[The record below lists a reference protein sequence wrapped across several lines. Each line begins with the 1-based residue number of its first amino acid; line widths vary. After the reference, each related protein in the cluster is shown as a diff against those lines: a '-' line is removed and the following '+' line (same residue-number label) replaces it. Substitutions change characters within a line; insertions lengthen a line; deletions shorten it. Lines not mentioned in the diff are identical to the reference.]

1 MSDRMHPIP
10 FEQLLMTILREMRE
24 DGSVLSVP
32 AVRPPLRPVPFC
44 GGMLETPLGPAAGP
58 HTQLAGNLAAAYAA
72 GARVF
77 ELKTVQVIDGEDLP
91 VEKPCI
97 YVDGECYN
105 VEWSTELTVP
115 QASAEYVKAWI
126 LIHLLARE
134 FDLGSPEGFQFH
146 MSVGYDLAGL
156 RSEKVDRFIEEMKDA
171 SCSPVWDS
179 CLETVRRHLDLFQKV
194 TAADVDAIPTRICN
208 TVTLSTMHGCPV
220 DEIERM
226 VSYMLVDK
234 GLNTFLKCNPTLVG
248 YEQARRVLDENGYDY
263 LSFGPEG
270 FARDLQPDY
279 AVEMIRRQ
287 SELARAHGRILGVKL
302 TNTFPVEI
310 RNRELPGETMYL
322 SGKPLFLLAIRTAQ
336 LLSDAFDGALP
347 VSFSGGIDAHN
358 IAAVLSTGI
367 APVTVATLL
376 LKNGGYRNLT
386 RLAALVPEEIPAQ
399 VDCAALGRLIG
410 ETAADPYYHK
420 EKPRRKVARQIPDD
434 PACYRCRNCVDVC
447 PNRAN
452 VPLPELKRAVHI
464 DDLCNECGNCVCFC
478 PFGYL
483 PYRDKF
489 TIFSS
494 RAEMAR
500 SENDGVCFEDGA
512 VRYAGVTYTG
522 QEAREALPETLRAVM
537 EALS

>member
-10 FEQLLMTILREMRE
+10 FEQLLLTVLREMRE
-24 DGSVLSVP
+24 GGSVLSVP
-32 AVRPPLRPVPFC
+32 AVRPPQRPTPFC
-44 GGMLETPLGPAAGP
+44 GGTLETPLGPAAGP
-58 HTQLAGNLAAAYAA
+58 HTQLAGNLTAAYAA

-134 FDLGSPEGFQFH
+134 FDLGDPEGFQFH

-156 RSEKVDRFIEEMKDA
+156 RSEKVDCFVEEMKDA
-171 SCSPVWDS
+171 SRSPVWAG

-279 AVEMIRRQ
+279 AVEMLRRQ

-336 LLSDAFDGALP
+336 LLSDAFGGALP

-386 RLAALVPEEIPAQ
+386 RLAALVPEEIPTR

-452 VPLPELKRAVHI
+452 VPLPGLKRAVHI

-489 TIFSS
+489 TLFSS

-500 SENDGVCFEDGA
+500 SENDGFCSEDGA
-512 VRYAGVTYTG
+512 VRYAGVIYTG
-522 QEAREALPETLRAVM
+522 QEAAEALPETLRAVV